1 MNLVD
6 IRVSALIDRGTTDQG
21 AVVEQARARGEL
33 RGGTRR
39 ATRRLVPHLARQGR
53 STMMGGHE
61 RQKAVAP
68 LPRICTRRTISP
80 SRRPARCVVRGIH
93 PIDIKI
99 IKIIFS
105 SQESVRRGMKTY
117 GVDRHMLVGRGQF
130 LVEFLTRV
138 DRTYLVFVAV
148 NDQDL

>member
-39 ATRRLVPHLARQGR
+39 ATRRLVPHLTRRGR

-93 PIDIKI
+93 PVYIKM
-99 IKIIFS
+99 IKLIFL
-105 SQESVRRGMKTY
+105 SQEKIKQAMRRT
-117 GVDRHMLVGRGQF
+117 
-130 LVEFLTRV
+130 E
-138 DRTYLVFVAV
+138 
-148 NDQDL
+148 

>member
-1 MNLVD
+1 MNLVN

-39 ATRRLVPHLARQGR
+39 ATRRLVPHLTRRGR

-68 LPRICTRRTISP
+68 LPRICTRRTASP
-80 SRRPARCVVRGIH
+80 SRRPARCVARGSH
-93 PIDIKI
+93 PVNVDVINFMF
-99 IKIIFS
+99 FS
-105 SQESVRRGMKTY
+105 HEERERR
-117 GVDRHMLVGRGQF
+117 
-130 LVEFLTRV
+130 
-138 DRTYLVFVAV
+138 RTE
-148 NDQDL
+148 